1 MKQLTTKQI
10 AVTGIFLALAICS
23 QFFKNASVFLT
34 GSIINMLLLLTVYYA
49 GLGCS
54 LLLGV
59 ITPLTSFLI
68 TGSPLIAAVPLILPG
83 IMLGNAVYCLGF
95 CFLVRLFHKGTGHS
109 PILVITV
116 RLLAVGFASLVKA
129 GVMALC
135 IVKLLIPMFGTNL
148 PEKLVNVAKV
158 QFSVVQLITACIGG
172 GLASVLMVRI
182 KKEALEKS
190 V

>member
-23 QFFKNASVFLT
+23 QFFKNASVYLT

-49 GLGCS
+49 GLGCA

-68 TGSPLIAAVPLILPG
+68 TGSPLIAAIPMILPG
-83 IMLGNAVYCLGF
+83 IMLGNMVYCLGF
-95 CFLVRLFHKGTGHS
+95 CFLVRVFHKGSGRS
-109 PILVITV
+109 PLLVILV
-116 RLLAVGFASLVKA
+116 RLLAAGFASLMKA
-129 GVMALC
+129 GVMTIC
-135 IVKLLIPMFGTNL
+135 IVRVLIPLFGSNL

-172 GLASVLMVRI
+172 VLASVLMVRI
-182 KKEALEKS
+182 KTEALGKAF
-190 V
+190 

>member
-1 MKQLTTKQI
+1 M
-10 AVTGIFLALAICS
+10 
-23 QFFKNASVFLT
+23 
-34 GSIINMLLLLTVYYA
+34 
-49 GLGCS
+49 
-54 LLLGV
+54 
-59 ITPLTSFLI
+59 
-68 TGSPLIAAVPLILPG
+68 
-83 IMLGNAVYCLGF
+83 
-95 CFLVRLFHKGTGHS
+95 
-109 PILVITV
+109 

>member
-34 GSIINMLLLLTVYYA
+34 GSIINLLLLLTVYYA
-49 GLGCS
+49 GLGCA

-83 IMLGNAVYCLGF
+83 IMLGNAVYCLG
-95 CFLVRLFHKGTGHS
+95 L
-109 PILVITV
+109 
-116 RLLAVGFASLVKA
+116 
-129 GVMALC
+129 
-135 IVKLLIPMFGTNL
+135 
-148 PEKLVNVAKV
+148 
-158 QFSVVQLITACIGG
+158 
-172 GLASVLMVRI
+172 
-182 KKEALEKS
+182 
-190 V
+190 